1 MLIGLPVTNAH
12 NTRSARLTF
21 HIPNAGVLHGL
32 AGYFE
37 AVLYRDIGLSIHP
50 ESQEHVSPG
59 MLSWFPL
66 FFPFKDPLYLPSNS
80 ELQVSIWRLT
90 GRSRI
95 WYEWYAES
103 YLPVLSPPPPL
114 GPFSSKPQS
123 AHGHSKTLSTPASK
137 FLSPNTPGIPS
148 PLASAVPSPTST
160 VSHDWGAQNG
170 GAGGI
175 RMGVSDDTGNEAS
188 TDGIV
193 TTVIKIGQTA
203 LHNPEGRG
211 SWTGL

>member
-1 MLIGLPVTNAH
+1 M
-12 NTRSARLTF
+12 TF

-37 AVLYRDIGLSIHP
+37 AVLYRNVGLSIHP
-50 ESQEHVSPG
+50 EGMDQISPG

-66 FFPFKDPLYLPSNS
+66 FFPFRVKSGSLRERPLADNHEQDPLYLPSNS
-80 ELQVSIWRLT
+80 ELQVSIWRVT
-90 GRSRI
+90 GKSRI

-103 YLPVLSPPPPL
+103 YLPVLSAPPPFRPTTTS
-114 GPFSSKPQS
+114 PAKPGAY
-123 AHGHSKTLSTPASK
+123 AHAKTMSTPASN
-137 FLSPNTPGIPS
+137 FLSPTTPGIPS
-148 PLASAVPSPTST
+148 PMVSPAPSPTST
-160 VSHDWGAQNG
+160 VNDWDARSG

-175 RMGVSDDTGNEAS
+175 KMGSGGEANSGDTISG
-188 TDGIV
+188 
-193 TTVIKIGQTA
+193 TVIKIGQTA